1 MNVTS
6 ECTETT
12 ARRCGYISRW
22 MARFIVEGGTPLR
35 GEIRPAGN
43 KNEALPLI
51 AASLLTDEPVTLRNV
66 PRIRDVRGMLEIASA
81 LGARVEELDE
91 HTVRIT
97 GAPGSVQ
104 VPQKLAGEVRAS
116 LLFAGPLLA
125 RMKKVQLGLPG
136 GDVIGRRRNDTHFL
150 ALQQLGGKLDVAR
163 DGYELTTAGL
173 RGAEV
178 VLDEASV
185 TATENALLAA
195 VLANGRTVLH
205 NAASEPHVQQLGI
218 ALMKM
223 GARMVGI
230 GTNTIT
236 IDGVERLKGV
246 EHTIL
251 SDHMEVGSLIALV
264 AMTRGTARIKD
275 AVPQHLR
282 MTRLVFKRLGVDTE
296 VAGDDLVVKGKDAY
310 VVEEDIG
317 GKIPTIKP
325 GIWPGFPTDLTSVAT
340 AMATQS
346 QGTVLIHEWMFDG
359 RMFWVDTLER
369 MGARLVLADPH
380 RVVIVG
386 PSQLYG
392 TELRS
397 PDIRAGMALLG
408 ATLCARGRSVI
419 NNVEQIDR
427 GYEELDKRLVELGAK
442 IERAA

>member
-1 MNVTS
+1 
-6 ECTETT
+6 
-12 ARRCGYISRW
+12 
-22 MARFIVEGGTPLR
+22 MARFSVEGGTPLR
-35 GEIRPAGN
+35 GEITPAGN

-51 AASLLTDEPVTLRNV
+51 AASLLTDEPVTLRNL
-66 PRIRDVRGMLEIASA
+66 PRIRDVRGMLEIALA
-81 LGARVEELDE
+81 LGATVDELDP
-91 HTVRIT
+91 HTVRIS
-97 GAPGSVQ
+97 GAPRSVE
-104 VPQKLAGEVRAS
+104 VPQKLAGEIRAS

-125 RMKKVQLGLPG
+125 RMKKAQLGLPG

-150 ALQQLGGKLDVAR
+150 ALQQLSADLDVAR
-163 DGYELTTAGL
+163 DGYTLTTAGL

-178 VLDEASV
+178 ILDEASV

-195 VLANGRTVLH
+195 VLASGRTVLH

-223 GARMVGI
+223 GARIVGI

-236 IDGVERLKGV
+236 VDGVERLKGID
-246 EHTIL
+246 HTML
-251 SDHMEVGSLIALV
+251 SDHMEVGSLISLI
-264 AMTRGTARIKD
+264 AMTRGSATIKK

-282 MTRLVFKRLGVDTE
+282 MTRLVFKRLGVETE
-296 VAGDDLVVKGKDAY
+296 VSGDDLLVKGKDHY
-310 VVEEDIG
+310 RVEEDIG

-340 AMATQS
+340 AMATQAE
-346 QGTVLIHEWMFDG
+346 GTVLIHEWMFDG
-359 RMFWVDTLER
+359 RMFWVDALER

-380 RVVIVG
+380 RVVVVG

-408 ATLCARGRSVI
+408 ATLCARGRSII

-427 GYEELDKRLVELGAK
+427 GYEELDTRLRALGAK

>member
-1 MNVTS
+1 
-6 ECTETT
+6 
-12 ARRCGYISRW
+12 

-35 GEIRPAGN
+35 GEITPAGN

-51 AASLLTDEPVTLRNV
+51 AASLLTDEPVTLHNV
-66 PRIRDVRGMLEIASA
+66 PRIRDVRGMLEIATA
-81 LGARVEELDE
+81 LGAKVEELDE
-91 HTVRIT
+91 HSVRIT
-97 GAPGSVQ
+97 GAPQSVQ

-125 RMKKVQLGLPG
+125 RMNKVKLGLPG

-150 ALQQLGGKLDVAR
+150 ALQQLGAKLEVAR
-163 DGYELTTAGL
+163 DGYELNTPGL

-195 VLANGRTVLH
+195 VLAKGRTVLH

-236 IDGVERLKGV
+236 IDGVDKLKGV

-251 SDHMEVGSLIALV
+251 SDHMEVGSLIALI
-264 AMTRGTARIKD
+264 AMTRGTATIRK

-282 MTRLVFKRLGVDTE
+282 MTRLVFKRLGVETE
-296 VAGDDLVVKGKDAY
+296 IAGDDLVVKGKDSY

-408 ATLCARGRSVI
+408 ATLCANGRSII

-427 GYEELDKRLVELGAK
+427 GYEELDQRLRALGAK

>member
-1 MNVTS
+1 
-6 ECTETT
+6 
-12 ARRCGYISRW
+12 
-22 MARFIVEGGTPLR
+22 MARFVVEGGTPLH
-35 GEIRPAGN
+35 GEITPAGN

-51 AASLLTDEPVTLRNV
+51 AASLLTDDPVTLHNV
-66 PRIRDVRGMLEIASA
+66 PRIRDVRGMLEIATA
-81 LGARVEELDE
+81 LGATVEELDD
-91 HTVRIT
+91 HSVRIT
-97 GAPGSVQ
+97 GAPRSLA
-104 VPQKLAGEVRAS
+104 VPQKLAGEIRAS

-150 ALQQLGGKLDVAR
+150 ALQQLGADLEVAR
-163 DGYELTTAGL
+163 DGYVLTTAGL

-178 VLDEASV
+178 ILDEASV

-195 VLANGRTVLH
+195 VLAKGRTVLH
-205 NAASEPHVQQLGI
+205 NAASEPHVQQLGM

-223 GARMVGI
+223 GARIVGI

-236 IDGVERLKGV
+236 IDGVERLKGID
-246 EHTIL
+246 HTIL
-251 SDHMEVGSLIALV
+251 SDHMEVGSLIALI
-264 AMTRGTARIKD
+264 AMTKGSATIKT

-282 MTRLVFKRLGVDTE
+282 MTRLVFKRLGVETE
-296 VAGDDLVVKGKDAY
+296 ISGEDLVVKGKEHY

-325 GIWPGFPTDLTSVAT
+325 GIWPGFPTDLSSVAT
-340 AMATQS
+340 AMATQA

-380 RVVIVG
+380 RVVVVG

-408 ATLCARGRSVI
+408 ATLCAKGRSVI

-427 GYEELDKRLVELGAK
+427 GYEELDTRLRALGAR

>member
-1 MNVTS
+1 
-6 ECTETT
+6 
-12 ARRCGYISRW
+12 
-22 MARFIVEGGTPLR
+22 MARFVVEGGTPLR
-35 GEIRPAGN
+35 GEITPAGN

-51 AASLLTDEPVTLRNV
+51 AASLLTDEPVTLHNV
-66 PRIRDVRGMLEIASA
+66 PRIRDVRGMLEIATA
-81 LGARVEELDE
+81 LGATVEELDG
-91 HTVRIT
+91 HSVRIT
-97 GAPGSVQ
+97 GAPRSIA
-104 VPQKLAGEVRAS
+104 VPQKLAGEIRAS

-150 ALQQLGGKLDVAR
+150 ALQQLGAELEVAR
-163 DGYELTTAGL
+163 DGYILNTTGL

-178 VLDEASV
+178 ILDEASV
-185 TATENALLAA
+185 TATENAVLAA
-195 VLANGRTVLH
+195 VLAKGRTVLH

-223 GARMVGI
+223 GARIVGI

-246 EHTIL
+246 DHTIL
-251 SDHMEVGSLIALV
+251 SDHMEVGSLIALI
-264 AMTRGTARIKD
+264 AMTKGSATIRN

-296 VAGDDLVVKGKDAY
+296 ISGEDLVVRGKEHY

-325 GIWPGFPTDLTSVAT
+325 GIWPGFPTDLSSVAT
-340 AMATQS
+340 AMATQA

-380 RVVIVG
+380 RVVVVG

-408 ATLCARGRSVI
+408 ATLCAKGRSVI

-427 GYEELDKRLVELGAK
+427 GYEELDQRLRALGAK